1 MLACLLYFITSPKMA
16 QVKFTAS
23 VSFSSNCSSTLVGRV
38 VYATC
43 RQICEHINNDLLFDN
58 CDECDGCT

>member
-1 MLACLLYFITSPKMA
+1 MA

-23 VSFSSNCSSTLVGRV
+23 VSFPGNCSSTLAGRV

-43 RQICEHINNDLLFDN
+43 PHICEHINNDLSFDN
-58 CDECDGCT
+58 CDECDGCA

>member
-1 MLACLLYFITSPKMA
+1 MA

-58 CDECDGCT
+58 CDECDSCT